1 LHGRTYSERKA
12 CTGFTET
19 AWAAGTATATSATT
33 RSAPMEVCGTGME
46 QKAVE
51 QACARQG
58 DDQTG
63 CDSCDA
69 EGSCLTKKSREDV
82 AAIRSDPKP

>member
-1 LHGRTYSERKA
+1 
-12 CTGFTET
+12 
-19 AWAAGTATATSATT
+19 
-33 RSAPMEVCGTGME
+33 MEVCGTGME